1 MLRERINTLK
11 PWIADD
17 EATRRLANLSQQR
30 RNIVNAQVAQ
40 RQQLIAH
47 LKSYF
52 PVLLEIF
59 GNKNRLGLLLEILG
73 CWSDPRK
80 LRRAD
85 RQLVDRVL
93 RENGIR
99 SQSKREELIQ
109 RIRDSKLLTRD
120 DATIQ
125 PLAMVCELLAKQIQA
140 SRKTVQAFD
149 QQIKEALNKHPD
161 ADLFT
166 SLRGAGP
173 TLAARLLCAFGS
185 QKDRWTD
192 ADELASFSGIAPVTR
207 QSGKSRVV
215 HQRWACPKYLKQT
228 FHEFADSAR
237 KWCPWSKARYLQL
250 KARGMKHNAAI
261 RKLARSWIRI
271 LFRIWKTGIP
281 FNCDRYIENLKRRNP
296 DIIPYLVVK
305 TNS

>member
-1 MLRERINTLK
+1 M
-11 PWIADD
+11 
-17 EATRRLANLSQQR
+17 
-30 RNIVNAQVAQ
+30 
-40 RQQLIAH
+40 
-47 LKSYF
+47 
-52 PVLLEIF
+52 EIF

-185 QKDRWTD
+185 QKDRWKD
-192 ADELASFSGIAPVTR
+192 ADELASFSGIAPITR

-296 DIIPYLVVK
+296 DIIPYLVAQTNQ